1 VKIAVTIKGRQRPA
15 DFSINWLSSGID
27 GKSTPA
33 RTGPVASSRSSFFD
47 QAMSVLKKKC
57 DKKRDDKPASELSND
72 ELQAR
77 IEKLKGR

>member
-1 VKIAVTIKGRQRPA
+1 
-15 DFSINWLSSGID
+15 
-27 GKSTPA
+27 
-33 RTGPVASSRSSFFD
+33 
-47 QAMSVLKKKC
+47 MSVLKKKC